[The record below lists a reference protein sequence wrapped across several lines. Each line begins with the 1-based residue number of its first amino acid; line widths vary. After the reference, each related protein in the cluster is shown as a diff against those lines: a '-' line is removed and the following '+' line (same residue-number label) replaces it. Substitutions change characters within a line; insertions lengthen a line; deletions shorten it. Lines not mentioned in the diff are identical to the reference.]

1 MKKVC
6 IVGSSGYIGS
16 KLSLELK
23 KNFKVITVSRNK
35 IREKKLIKGVFK
47 NIAGNIKS
55 KKVIKK
61 IVSLKPEYIIF
72 ASSFNHFKSE
82 KNFKLTVNNN
92 NNPLLNL
99 CEEIAVNK
107 NFKKIIY
114 ISSFQVYGNYQE
126 HTIIDENTPKD
137 AKNYYGL
144 SHSINEDLLKIAKI
158 KFGINS
164 DIIRLTNSYGYPTL
178 LSNDCWWLVVN
189 DLCKSFAEYKKIVL
203 SSDGKSFRNF
213 IHLDDVTKFIK
224 ILLDKKKLSSEIY
237 NLSSSET
244 VQIKKIAKK
253 IYNNSSDKKKI
264 KLFINKNKIM
274 KFKDLKF
281 ENPPFK
287 ISKKKLNTLGFRP
300 NITLDKGIEKLIKE
314 LEKSKR

>member
-35 IREKKLIKGVFK
+35 IIEKKLIKGVFK

-99 CEEIAVNK
+99 C
-107 NFKKIIY
+107 
-114 ISSFQVYGNYQE
+114 
-126 HTIIDENTPKD
+126 
-137 AKNYYGL
+137 
-144 SHSINEDLLKIAKI
+144 
-158 KFGINS
+158 
-164 DIIRLTNSYGYPTL
+164 
-178 LSNDCWWLVVN
+178 
-189 DLCKSFAEYKKIVL
+189 
-203 SSDGKSFRNF
+203 
-213 IHLDDVTKFIK
+213 
-224 ILLDKKKLSSEIY
+224 
-237 NLSSSET
+237 
-244 VQIKKIAKK
+244 
-253 IYNNSSDKKKI
+253 
-264 KLFINKNKIM
+264 
-274 KFKDLKF
+274 
-281 ENPPFK
+281 
-287 ISKKKLNTLGFRP
+287 
-300 NITLDKGIEKLIKE
+300 
-314 LEKSKR
+314 